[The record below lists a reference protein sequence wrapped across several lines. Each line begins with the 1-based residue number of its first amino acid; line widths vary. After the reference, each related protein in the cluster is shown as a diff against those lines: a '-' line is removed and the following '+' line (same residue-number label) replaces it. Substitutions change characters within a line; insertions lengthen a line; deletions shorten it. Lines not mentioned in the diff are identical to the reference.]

1 MNRKK
6 PYAAALL
13 TVSLATFTSC
23 PSVGPNVIQ
32 AANQESPQNPSARP
46 GLIGRLKDVKPSTK
60 KTEQPSP
67 PAPIRLPP
75 ADAPGQPGPAGTSI
89 EKRLE
94 TAGAKTGD
102 IQISLAW
109 NTTDDVDLHVEFTPH
124 GKGALMSEINWQSRR
139 GRYGGYLDIDMNAG
153 GGRFSRAPVENIFW
167 PRGSSPKGF
176 FRVGAQLFA
185 SRTKRPVKIT
195 IRIKIGSDIKTINDV
210 VVLGPTKII
219 SNFQVPLE

>member
-1 MNRKK
+1 M
-6 PYAAALL
+6 L
-13 TVSLATFTSC
+13 
-23 PSVGPNVIQ
+23 Q
-32 AANQESPQNPSARP
+32 AANQGPPEPPSAAP
-46 GLIGRLKDVKPSTK
+46 GFIGRLKDVKPSTK
-60 KTEQPSP
+60 KPVQPSP
-67 PAPIRLPP
+67 ATPITLPP
-75 ADAPGQPGPAGTSI
+75 TSAPGQTAPAGTSI
-89 EKRLE
+89 EKRLA

-109 NTTDDVDLHVEFTPH
+109 NTLDDVDLHVEFTPQ

-153 GGRFSRAPVENIFW
+153 GGQISRTPVENIFW
-167 PRGSSPKGF
+167 PRGSSPKGS

>member
-1 MNRKK
+1 MKTETHHI
-6 PYAAALL
+6 ALL
-13 TVSLATFTSC
+13 LMCFLVELIFI
-23 PSVGPNVIQ
+23 PSIIFSTKAQ
-32 AANQESPQNPSARP
+32 AADPAPPQCAPPRP
-46 GLIGRLKDVKPSTK
+46 GLIGRLKDIKPSTK
-60 KTEQPSP
+60 KTEQPPP
-67 PAPIRLPP
+67 PAPIPFSP
-75 ADAPGQPGPAGTSI
+75 AAAPGQPGPAGTSI

-109 NTTDDVDLHVEFTPH
+109 NTSDDVDLHVEFTPH
-124 GKGALMSEINWQSRR
+124 APGALMSEINYRSRR
-139 GRYGGYLDIDMNAG
+139 GRYGGYLDVDMNAG
-153 GGRFSRAPVENIFW
+153 GGQFSRTPVENIFW

-176 FRVGAQLFA
+176 FRVGAQLYA

-219 SNFQVPLE
+219 SNFQVP

>member
-1 MNRKK
+1 MNYKNQCVI
-6 PYAAALL
+6 ALL
-13 TVSLATFTSC
+13 VFSLATFTSW
-23 PSVGPNVIQ
+23 PSVGPYTIQ
-32 AANQESPQNPSARP
+32 AANQESLQNPSARP

-60 KTEQPSP
+60 KPEQPSP
-67 PAPIRLPP
+67 PAPIMLPP
-75 ADAPGQPGPAGTSI
+75 VAAPGQPGPAGTSI

-109 NTTDDVDLHVEFTPH
+109 NTPDDVDLHVEFTPH
-124 GKGALMSEINWQSRR
+124 GKGALMSEINYKSRR
-139 GRYGGYLDIDMNAG
+139 GRYGGHLDVDMNAG
-153 GGRFSRAPVENIFW
+153 GGHFSRTPVENIFW

-176 FRVGAQLFA
+176 FRVGAQLYA

-219 SNFQVPLE
+219 SNFQVP